1 MNVKEKARNALA
13 VVERKVLPVAVS
25 ALMALSAVAVN
36 AFAVEGD
43 SSGVSSS
50 MYDEIA
56 NSFKSGITDCVA
68 GIGKVV
74 SVCVPI
80 AVGVLGLVATI
91 GAAKKIFIK
100 LTN

>member
-1 MNVKEKARNALA
+1 MNVKEKTRNVLA

-25 ALMALSAVAVN
+25 ASMALSAVAVN
-36 AFAVEGD
+36 AFAAEGD
-43 SSGVSSS
+43 GVSSS

-68 GIGKVV
+68 GIAKVV
-74 SVCVPI
+74 SVCVPVAI
-80 AVGVLGLVATI
+80 GVIGLIATI
-91 GAAKKIFIK
+91 GAGKKIFIK